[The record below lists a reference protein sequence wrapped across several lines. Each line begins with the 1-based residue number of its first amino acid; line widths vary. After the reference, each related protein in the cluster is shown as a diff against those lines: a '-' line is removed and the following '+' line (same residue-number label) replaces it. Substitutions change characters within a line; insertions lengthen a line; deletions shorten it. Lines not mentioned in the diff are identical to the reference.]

1 MPEAT
6 NIRINF
12 TVKSPSD
19 KTYQLPNARVWPMPP
34 ARVNK
39 LRLRTRLR
47 ILAGWPLAVAM
58 KLVKATLPPAAGR
71 RP

>member
-12 TVKSPSD
+12 IVKSPSD
-19 KTYQLPNARVWPMPP
+19 KTYQLPNVRVWPRPP
-34 ARVNK
+34 VRVNE

-47 ILAGWPLAVAM
+47 ILAGWPVAVLIRLT
-58 KLVKATLPPAAGR
+58 KSTLPPVAGR